1 MTAATPPSGDAEG
14 PDDNRLVRRDGG
26 EDTRSSDTAND
37 QTRVVD
43 RRPVGDTRVVSD
55 DEATRLSN
63 RTTDPAHETDP
74 DRTQLST
81 RSPGEWRK
89 RSRVRVS
96 PAVPV
101 TPPATPA
108 SATKAADGSGAAWTG
123 VSRPP
128 DAPVGSISSYGVRA
142 AEPPPAAPLRRIE
155 QSAAEPE
162 VALPA
167 TAEQIRHA
175 DSAHARRRGL
185 MAISLVVLA
194 TVLVAGLAIVA
205 ISVISSL

>member
-1 MTAATPPSGDAEG
+1 M
-14 PDDNRLVRRDGG
+14 
-26 EDTRSSDTAND
+26 
-37 QTRVVD
+37 
-43 RRPVGDTRVVSD
+43 
-55 DEATRLSN
+55 
-63 RTTDPAHETDP
+63 
-74 DRTQLST
+74 
-81 RSPGEWRK
+81 
-89 RSRVRVS
+89 RVS

-128 DAPVGSISSYGVRA
+128 DAPVGSITSYGVRA
-142 AEPPPAAPLRRIE
+142 PESSAAPIRRIE
-155 QSAAEPE
+155 QSAVEPE
-162 VALPA
+162 VVLPA

-194 TVLVAGLAIVA
+194 TLLVAGLAIVA